1 MTDSLPIVKAFVRQD
16 GSATVVCPACGR
28 SKVMPASAIKPGL
41 KIKARCVCNVDFIVT
56 FEFRRNYRKAVQ
68 LPGSYTQLSPNS
80 GGGGEMLV
88 TDISRGGIKLHLP
101 AGHGLTPGQ
110 RIEIKFQLDDK
121 RQSAIQRQV
130 VVRHILGHEVVLGQ
144 VLGTDVGCEFIE
156 NDFFDKVLGFYLN
169 P

>member
-1 MTDSLPIVKAFVRQD
+1 MTNSLPIVKAFVRQD

-41 KIKARCVCNVDFIVT
+41 RIKARCVCHIEFIVT
-56 FEFRRNYRKAVQ
+56 FEFRRSYRKSVQ
-68 LPGSYTQLSPNS
+68 LPGSYTVLPPNR
-80 GGGGEMLV
+80 GGGEMLV

-101 AGHGLTPGQ
+101 AGHGLNPGQ
-110 RIEIKFQLDDK
+110 RIEINFQLDDK

-130 VVRHILGHEVVLGQ
+130 VVRHILGKEVVLGQ
-144 VLGTDVGCEFIE
+144 VLGTEIGCEFIE
-156 NDFFDKVLGFYLN
+156 HDFYDKVLGFYLN